1 MLRNRVE
8 KFSFPGSHK
17 SKEEEEEE
25 ELYIFTIKTLR
36 MVRDSESLQ
45 LRYIFFQKLHI

>member
-17 SKEEEEEE
+17 SKEEE